1 MKVCIGLLQGAI
13 LIPILTTD
21 VDICV
26 LMQKV
31 QRSRYFDLTAL
42 YFFFP
47 CGSSLT
53 TLREKCPY

>member
-42 YFFFP
+42 FFP
-47 CGSSLT
+47 MWIQSNNT
-53 TLREKCPY
+53 A